1 MWSTYMDYN
10 TVLIRSIAVLLYN
23 LYAYNIGRDFIA
35 LQFFFR
41 VRSLKLF
48 KTLIPLCNHEKELD
62 ELILLKKNESQNAN
76 DSNTKY
82 LWLF

>member
-1 MWSTYMDYN
+1 MDYN

-48 KTLIPLCNHEKELD
+48 KTLITLC
-62 ELILLKKNESQNAN
+62 
-76 DSNTKY
+76 
-82 LWLF
+82 